1 MKTLHFD
8 CFAGISGDMA
18 LGALVDLGVNPDTL
32 RRELE
37 KLGLSGWA
45 LEFVPDERGGITG
58 THAVVKIGVLTDHIA
73 ADGDPGDLDPSDH
86 NHSHDH
92 DGHSHGHVPGGHS
105 HDPGSGEHDHHHSPG
120 EHSHSHDHGEHG
132 HTHDHDGH
140 SPDPGSGEHTHHHHH
155 SQGEPGHTHCGQ
167 EGGHHH
173 HNSWKEIRG
182 VIEASGISAGA
193 KKRALDIF
201 TLIAR
206 AEAQVHGTTVDEVGF
221 HEVGAL
227 DSIIDIVGTAIALDI
242 LGPDRITCGEIELG
256 GGMVKCAH
264 GLLPVPAP
272 ATLILVRGLP
282 VKTGGFNKE
291 MTTPTGA
298 AILAASVDE
307 FISAGSFREI
317 KTGYGIGTRRMERPN
332 LLRLSWREEG
342 PPAGT
347 DQPWKAEELVLL
359 ETNIDDMTG
368 EALGFLM
375 ERLFDAGALDVT
387 LSPCVMKKS
396 RPGTLV
402 SVLAPPAQL
411 DSLRRTLFELSSTI
425 GFREIPVRRLSLSRE
440 EFIRRGAFG
449 EAREKRVFYGGKPLR
464 SKIEFEDRARIAR
477 ERGLSLAEAERLISE
492 SNSAESSSVEQRS
505 LEPGA
510 EPARGGSG
518 K

>member
-45 LEFVPDERGGITG
+45 LEFFPDERGGITG
-58 THAVVKIGVLTDHIA
+58 THAVVHINGRTDHLA
-73 ADGDPGDLDPSDH
+73 ADE
-86 NHSHDH
+86 
-92 DGHSHGHVPGGHS
+92 DGAH
-105 HDPGSGEHDHHHSPG
+105 
-120 EHSHSHDHGEHG
+120 EHSH
-132 HTHDHDGH
+132 
-140 SPDPGSGEHTHHHHH
+140 EHTHGHPHDHSHEHTHEHPHDHVHHHAH
-155 SQGEPGHTHCGQ
+155 DGG
-167 EGGHHH
+167 EGGHHR

-201 TLIAR
+201 TRIAR
-206 AEAQVHGTTVDEVGF
+206 AEAQVHGTAADEVSF
-221 HEVGAL
+221 HEVGAM
-227 DSIIDIVGTAIALDI
+227 DSIIDIVGTAIGLD
-242 LGPDRITCGEIELG
+242 LLQPDRITCGEIELG

-282 VKTGGFNKE
+282 VKTGGYNKE

-307 FISAGSFREI
+307 FINTGNFKEI
-317 KTGYGIGTRRMERPN
+317 KTGYGIGTRKMERPN
-332 LLRLSWREEG
+332 LLRISLREEAPSG
-342 PPAGT
+342 GAE
-347 DQPWKAEELVLL
+347 QPWKTEELVLL

-375 ERLFDAGALDVT
+375 ERLFEAGALDVT
-387 LSPCVMKKS
+387 LNPCVMKKS

-402 SVLAPPAQL
+402 SVLVPPAKL
-411 DSLRRTLFELSSTI
+411 DSLRRLLFELSSTI
-425 GFREIPVRRLSLSRE
+425 GFREIPIRRLSLRRE
-440 EFIRRGAFG
+440 ESIRSGAFG
-449 EAREKRVFYGGKPLR
+449 EAREKTVFYGGKPLR
-464 SKIEFEDRARIAR
+464 SKIEFEDRARVAR
-477 ERGLSLAEAERLISE
+477 EGGLSLMEAERLIAGRGSSE
-492 SNSAESSSVEQRS
+492 RDTGQSPAGPCAE
-505 LEPGA
+505 G
-510 EPARGGSG
+510 PAR
-518 K
+518 